1 MSAIPTIAATVR
13 YLDGQGQP
21 VANATVKA
29 VLTTTERYQGLEVP
43 GLVQGVTDANGR
55 VMLRMF
61 PNELGTEG
69 SAYAFTVTDPL
80 GGSIIR
86 FLAIPNADCDVC
98 IGPRAQTAITGPQG
112 LPGPKGDK
120 GDTGEK
126 GEKGDTGEQG
136 PQGLQGEQ
144 GAKGDTGE
152 KGDKGDRG
160 EPGPPGDM
168 SMARRLAIIFG

>member
-1 MSAIPTIAATVR
+1 VSAIPTIVATVR

-55 VMLRMF
+55 VVLRMF

-126 GEKGDTGEQG
+126 GEKGD
-136 PQGLQGEQ
+136 
-144 GAKGDTGE
+144 
-152 KGDKGDRG
+152 RG
-160 EPGPPGDM
+160 EPGPSGDV